1 MPVSLCTA
9 HRLLAVSVVAAS
21 IALWT
26 LVSTPSSAAMLEA
39 ASPVTTPT
47 IAVPVAAPTVPPT
60 TRPVSTR
67 PVSTGPVR
75 TRPASPRTA
84 GATSA
89 TTASRTGTRAATGA
103 HRVTATAG
111 KGVAVRTAPD
121 TTAAVLGRKAE
132 GAALSITC
140 QVKGTLVRDTTQKRS
155 SALWDKLRTGGF
167 VANIYTTAYEPTRTG
182 FSTGLKACATSKSPT
197 TSGATAKTTPVNT
210 KAEAGSGGAKT
221 VATRPG
227 TVTAKTTV
235 TNAN

>member
-9 HRLLAVSVVAAS
+9 HRLLAASVVAAG

-67 PVSTGPVR
+67 P
-75 TRPASPRTA
+75 ASPRTG

-89 TTASRTGTRAATGA
+89 TTASRTGTRAAAGA

-132 GAALSITC
+132 GTALSITC

-182 FSTGLKACATSKSPT
+182 FSTGLKACATSESPT

-221 VATRPG
+221 VATQPG
-227 TVTAKTTV
+227 TVTAKTMV

>member
-1 MPVSLCTA
+1 MGAPVSLGTA
-9 HRLLAVSVVAAS
+9 QRLRTASAVAACVAMFT
-21 IALWT
+21 IMGA
-26 LVSTPSSAAMLEA
+26 PSGAAMLDA

-60 TRPVSTR
+60 TKPA
-67 PVSTGPVR
+67 GAK
-75 TRPASPRTA
+75 PASAKPV
-84 GATSA
+84 GASSA
-89 TTASRTGTRAATGA
+89 TTASKTVMRAATGG

-111 KGVAVRTAPD
+111 KGVAVRAAPN
-121 TTAAVLGRKAE
+121 TTAATLGRKAE

-167 VANIYTTAYEPTRTG
+167 VANIYTTAYEPTKRG
-182 FSTGLKACATSKSPT
+182 YSAGLKACPASNSPRKS
-197 TSGATAKTTPVNT
+197 SATAKTTTVNT
-210 KAEAGSGGAKT
+210 TARAGSGSVKPGAT
-221 VATRPG
+221 QPG

>member
-9 HRLLAVSVVAAS
+9 HRLLAASVVAAS

-60 TRPVSTR
+60 TKP
-67 PVSTGPVR
+67 
-75 TRPASPRTA
+75 A
-84 GATSA
+84 GAKQTSAKPAGASSA